1 MSRLVHLLNIVI
13 EDDVFVAPG
22 AIVTKSVSKSQIVGG
37 IPAKLLKN
45 K

>member
-1 MSRLVHLLNIVI
+1 MSRLVHLLI
-13 EDDVFVAPG
+13 EDDVVVAPG